1 MADAGID
8 QGGELVGGFLGVFRA
23 RIISGKEFAWNDPVG
38 AGEGNIGN
46 DSFHVHLRFDSVKKK
61 GAGDGSVDQ
70 EKSEDSNRV
79 LVIESKLGTNL
90 LIGALFKFLATL
102 EEWKLLGF
110 DCHIFTGLGI
120 PAGVA
125 FVVFDKKAA

>member
-1 MADAGID
+1 
-8 QGGELVGGFLGVFRA
+8 VGN
-23 RIISGKEFAWNDPVG
+23 SP
-38 AGEGNIGN
+38 
-46 DSFHVHLRFDSVKKK
+46 
-61 GAGDGSVDQ
+61 VDQ

-79 LVIESKLGTNL
+79 LVIESKLGTKL

-110 DCHIFTGLGI
+110 DGHSFTGLGI

-125 FVVFDKKAA
+125 LVVFDKKAVHPTNANFVK